1 MERVK
6 RAIIIA
12 AGKGTRMR
20 PLTLETPKPLVR
32 VGGRRLIDTSIQA
45 LREQGIRE
53 IHVVVGYRKEQFRCL
68 EKEYPGLELIENPYY
83 DFCNNISSL
92 YMARHLLE
100 DAMILDGDLLI
111 RNQEILSPDFERSG
125 YCAVWTEGETSEWL
139 LQVENDRILSCSRD
153 GGRHGWILY
162 SISRWSREDGTRLRK
177 HLEIEFEQKQN
188 RQIYW
193 DDVPLFCFRE
203 EYRLGIRPMLASDV
217 QEIDS
222 LEELIALEPAYAGW
236 AEKEETR

>member
-1 MERVK
+1 MERAK

-20 PLTLETPKPLVR
+20 PLTLEIPKPLVR
-32 VGGRRLIDTSIQA
+32 VGGLRLIDTSIRA
-45 LREQGIRE
+45 LREQGIGE
-53 IHVVVGYRKEQFRCL
+53 IHVVVGYKKEQFHCL
-68 EKEYPGLELIENPYY
+68 EEEYPGLELIENPYF

-92 YMARHLLE
+92 YVARHLLE

-111 RNQEILSPDFERSG
+111 RSPEILSPDFERSG
-125 YCAVWTEGETSEWL
+125 YCAVWTERETSEWL

-153 GGRHGWILY
+153 GGRRGWILY
-162 SISRWSREDGTRLRK
+162 SISRWTREDGIRLRR
-177 HLEIEFEQKQN
+177 HLEIEFEEKQN

-203 EYRLGIRPMLASDV
+203 EYRLGIRPMRASDV

-236 AEKEETR
+236 AEKEGIR